1 MKTTSLYILFVVVV
15 VLMTGF
21 TSSVRSQTKY
31 ALMIDRNIRF
41 EAIDITSEYQ
51 PRLVMGAEQALEFQQ
66 TVARFLVKK
75 KAVENDTTLSPM
87 AKYNLLKRIS
97 SMETSEMG
105 QVLESYRWREYMR
118 IKSEIQPLPVP
129 YSLREDLI
137 AQDEP
142 TIE

>member
-1 MKTTSLYILFVVVV
+1 MKAKSLDFIFVFII

-51 PRLVMGAEQALEFQQ
+51 PRLVMGVEQALEFQQ

-75 KAVENDTTLSPM
+75 KAVESDTTLSPM

-97 SMETSEMG
+97 SKETLEMG

-118 IKSEIQPLPVP
+118 IKSEIQPVPVP